1 MKNSGTVLIIAT
13 MDTKGNEVQYLMS
26 CFKEFGI
33 PVLTLD
39 AGIMGESPF
48 TVSIGREE
56 VAERACIG
64 MRKPVVRPVG
74 RRGPGIG

>member
-1 MKNSGTVLIIAT
+1 MEHVPG
-13 MDTKGNEVQYLMS
+13 DTEIWSERLPDEAVVMLAPAVAVGRSTYHDSVHVDSYAEQ
-26 CFKEFGI
+26 
-33 PVLTLD
+33 T
-39 AGIMGESPF
+39 
-48 TVSIGREE
+48 REE